1 MTPAHLNLLLKHG
14 FAVFPIVPNGKIP
27 YPGTKGFKD
36 ASKDVQIVTRM
47 FGQRAGANVAIATG
61 AVSGIFVLDVDQHSD
76 DADGSESLKALEAI
90 HGPLPDTVEV
100 LTPSGGRHLYFKH
113 VEGLGNRAAIRPGLD
128 SRSSGGYVLCPPSTI
143 AGNAYTWEA
152 SSHPDD
158 VPIAEAP
165 AWLIELLKAPA
176 EAPQNAPVAPGS
188 TKSAGEGKSPG
199 PDKFIAGNRNS
210 KLMLKGVALRKQGL
224 SAEAILFAL
233 NDLNLSR
240 CHPPLLGKEVAIIA
254 GSVAKYEVEAKKPVN
269 FTKEPLTDVWNAAM
283 FHADYGDSIRFCNA
297 LGGWHIWDGTRW
309 VKDDF
314 KILTFAKATVK
325 RMFKQAQETE
335 QKDLY
340 RHAERTESEGRLRSM
355 INLVRDHDGINLTS
369 DDFDCNQF
377 YANCDNGT
385 IDLPTGTLLPHT
397 KAHHITKKI
406 PMNYDPDAKCP
417 TWEKFIA
424 STFRDNAKTIHFVQ
438 KAVGYSLCGSI
449 SEQCLFILHGVG
461 SNGKSTFL
469 ETISKVFGD
478 YSTTTLSSTIMEKQ
492 NGGIPNDV
500 ARLKGA
506 RFVNALET
514 DENKR
519 IAEAVIKTL
528 TGGDKIVARFLNKEF
543 FEFHA
548 TFKLFLAT
556 NHKPRIAG
564 TDPGIWRRIQFI
576 PFKNIVAAEDRDM
589 KLSDKLIAEQEGILA
604 WAVRGF
610 QMWQDEGLGTCPEV
624 EEATL
629 EYREESDVLQEFIA
643 DKCAV
648 GEGKIVQATRLAKAL
663 SDWCKDMGLY
673 RISRS
678 KLIEYLQSK
687 NFTKKRLT
695 SGAEKGETF
704 WSGLSLKSSDE
715 VNNGVSSLL
724 PDEDEKPPWQD

>member
-1 MTPAHLNLLLKHG
+1 MTPALQLLLKHG
-14 FAVFPIVPNGKIP
+14 FSVFPIVPNGKIP
-27 YPGTKGFKD
+27 FPGTKGFKD
-36 ASKDVQIVTRM
+36 ASKDPDTITRM
-47 FGQRAGANVAIATG
+47 FSQRPGANVAIATG
-61 AVSGIFVLDVDQHSD
+61 DVSGVFILDIDNHVGGG
-76 DADGSESLKALEAI
+76 DGRGSLQELEKL
-90 HGPLPDTVEV
+90 HGELPETVEV
-100 LTPSGGRHLYFKH
+100 LTPSGGRHLYFKQ
-113 VEGLGNRAAIRPGLD
+113 VPGLRSVVNIRPGVD
-128 SRSSGGYVLCPPSTI
+128 TRANGSYVVCPPSVFE
-143 AGNAYTWEA
+143 GNAYVWEA
-152 SSHPDD
+152 AHHTDDCLIANAPD
-158 VPIAEAP
+158 
-165 AWLIELLKAPA
+165 WLIELVTPKPA
-176 EAPQNAPVAPGS
+176 EAPTNTPLAPGS
-188 TKSAGEGKSPG
+188 TKSAADGKVPG

-224 SAEAILFAL
+224 SQEAILFAL
-233 NDLNLSR
+233 NDLNISR

-254 GSVAKYEVEAKKPVN
+254 GSVAKYEPEAKKPVN

-297 LGGWHIWDGTRW
+297 LGGWHVWDGTRW
-309 VKDDF
+309 VKDEF

-369 DDFDCNQF
+369 DDFDCNQV
-377 YANCDNGT
+377 YATFDNGT
-385 IDLPTGTLLPHT
+385 LDLPTGTLLPHT
-397 KAHHITKKI
+397 KSHHITKKI
-406 PMNYDPDAKCP
+406 HMNYVPDAVCP
-417 TWEKFIA
+417 TWERFIVDI
-424 STFRDNAKTIHFVQ
+424 FMDNPETIHFVQ
-438 KAVGYSLCGSI
+438 KAVGYSLCGLI
-449 SEQCLFILHGVG
+449 TEQCLFILYGVG

-478 YSTTTLSSTIMEKQ
+478 YSTTTLASTIMEKQ

-556 NHKPRIAG
+556 NHKPRISG
-564 TDPGIWRRIQFI
+564 TDNGIWRRIRFI
-576 PFKNIVAAEDRDM
+576 PFKNIITPEKRDQKLQEKLLAEH
-589 KLSDKLIAEQEGILA
+589 EGIMA

-610 QMWQDEGLGTCPEV
+610 QMWQAEGLGTCPDIED
-624 EEATL
+624 ATKN
-629 EYREESDVLQEFIA
+629 YREESDIIA
-643 DKCAV
+643 DYISDRYDVGGEYAV
-648 GEGKIVQATRLAKAL
+648 QSSALLKDLAE
-663 SDWCKDMGLY
+663 WCKEMGFY
-673 RISRS
+673 KISRG
-678 KLIEYLQSK
+678 KLFEYLESK
-687 NFTKKRLT
+687 NITKKMATAGEFKGCNFWHGIGLKT
-695 SGAEKGETF
+695 SRG
-704 WSGLSLKSSDE
+704 SSDSKPLLGDFDE
-715 VNNGVSSLL
+715 NGR
-724 PDEDEKPPWQD
+724 PF